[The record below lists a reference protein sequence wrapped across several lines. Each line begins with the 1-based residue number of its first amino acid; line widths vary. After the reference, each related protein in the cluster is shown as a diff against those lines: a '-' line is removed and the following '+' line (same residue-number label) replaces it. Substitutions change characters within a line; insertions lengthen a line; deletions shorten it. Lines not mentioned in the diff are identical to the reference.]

1 MIRTRH
7 YCQFLSERQAKPTIT
22 FQGPGRQLD
31 RAVATGGGEGGGS
44 TYPPDF
50 DRKRTKSFSFSVSSM
65 FLRLIFFNFPTALQE
80 VREGGT
86 REPFFVRNDHQGP
99 VFKGLCTTG

>member
-1 MIRTRH
+1 MH
-7 YCQFLSERQAKPTIT
+7 
-22 FQGPGRQLD
+22 
-31 RAVATGGGEGGGS
+31 
-44 TYPPDF
+44 PPDF
-50 DRKRTKSFSFSVSSM
+50 DRERSKTFSSRGLSM
-65 FLRLIFFNFPTALQE
+65 CLRPLNFLDLPTALK

>member
-1 MIRTRH
+1 MH
-7 YCQFLSERQAKPTIT
+7 
-22 FQGPGRQLD
+22 
-31 RAVATGGGEGGGS
+31 
-44 TYPPDF
+44 PPDF
-50 DRKRTKSFSFSVSSM
+50 DREKSKSFSSRGPSM
-65 FLRLIFFNFPTALQE
+65 CLRPLNFLDLPTALQE